1 MNIKDIDIFV
11 SKCVVWLCGCVWA
24 PADDQLWFLQLL
36 FCRLM
41 TLTSSQSHFYV
52 KLMLV
57 GKCDRSPLHMSHF
70 IDSFHQIYPIRRG
83 RMNDASQILIP
94 QAVFWLQLLFVPLSL
109 LSEHQQPTQLLSNRA
124 DLWGIISE
132 NNVLAVWH
140 LRQITVDSKQTV
152 TTQYS
157 WVKGQ
162 LTECAESGVL
172 MI

>member
-11 SKCVVWLCGCVWA
+11 SKWFDCVDVCELQPTISSDFCSSCSVVWS
-24 PADDQLWFLQLL
+24 
-36 FCRLM
+36 
-41 TLTSSQSHFYV
+41 TLTSSQSHFCV

-140 LRQITVDSKQTV
+140 LRQITVESKQTV

-157 WVKGQ
+157 GVKGQ